1 MVYASSL
8 KSFCIVLVCPQHPAI
23 KALAKEKGIAG
34 EISTL
39 CKNKDITKVVLDDI
53 TVTPTPRLLMPPLPT
68 PLDAP
73 LGPGA
78 HAAGCAQAV
87 CKAAKLAKFEVPAKV
102 VLIDEPW
109 TPDNGMLTAVMKL
122 KRKEIFKR
130 HQGDIESINYV

>member
-1 MVYASSL
+1 M
-8 KSFCIVLVCPQHPAI
+8 
-23 KALAKEKGIAG
+23 
-34 EISTL
+34 
-39 CKNKDITKVVLDDI
+39 
-53 TVTPTPRLLMPPLPT
+53 
-68 PLDAP
+68 
-73 LGPGA
+73 
-78 HAAGCAQAV
+78 

>member
-34 EISTL
+34 EVSAL

-53 TVTPTPRLLMPPLPT
+53 TVTLASTDDPPPPRLKT
-68 PLDAP
+68 RRWA
-73 LGPGA
+73 PGA
-78 HAAGCAQAV
+78 HATAGAQAV